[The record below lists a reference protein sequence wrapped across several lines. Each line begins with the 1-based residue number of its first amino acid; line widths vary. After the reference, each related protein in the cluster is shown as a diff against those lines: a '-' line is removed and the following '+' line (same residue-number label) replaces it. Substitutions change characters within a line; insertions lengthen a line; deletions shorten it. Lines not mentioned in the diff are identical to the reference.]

1 MNNSHP
7 DRPRL
12 ICRLVRRWEMALG
25 PVTGQTSLTARHM
38 CGCGACREFF
48 AEDLSFEQSLRRDA
62 ARMKTEPEIGFD
74 QRILRAVMETRPAPR
89 RKVARTFGFSLAAV
103 AAGVAIAFVVLHRPA
118 TTNPGEPQIAE
129 VGKNSGK
136 ESGGLT
142 APAAEEGWWTTIDA
156 RRTALELAEKNPLQ
170 QEIDS
175 VYQDAQTALGFLA
188 LNFLPSSENSTAPRP
203 EKQGTPTQG

>member
-7 DRPRL
+7 DSPRL

-62 ARMKTEPEIGFD
+62 VRMRTEPETGFD

-103 AAGVAIAFVVLHRPA
+103 AAGVAIAFVVLHQPA
-118 TTNPGEPQIAE
+118 VTNLEKSEIVDA
-129 VGKNSGK
+129 GKSGK

-142 APAAEEGWWTTIDA
+142 APAAGENWWTAIDA